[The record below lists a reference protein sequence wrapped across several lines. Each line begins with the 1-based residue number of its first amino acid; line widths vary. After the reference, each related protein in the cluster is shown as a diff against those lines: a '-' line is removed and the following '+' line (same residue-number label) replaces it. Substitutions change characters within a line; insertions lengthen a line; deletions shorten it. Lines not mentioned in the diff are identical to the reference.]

1 MTREIQPP
9 WKIFYF
15 LTGRLTRDIKQTPCL
30 LKKEQS
36 SSPLRAAG
44 FSNGVK
50 EVGFMYKKILVPL
63 DGSELATK
71 GLAEAEKLAPIFGAE
86 IVLFQVVPFMPIYGS
101 PELVTPLIVDEK
113 QKETAERYLHTL
125 AEEEKK
131 KGFKVTSMVKTGQQ
145 VAVEIIDFA
154 KESGVDLI
162 VMCTHGRSGITRWV
176 LGSVA
181 HKVLTRAETPILL
194 LRPKHD

>member
-1 MTREIQPP
+1 
-9 WKIFYF
+9 
-15 LTGRLTRDIKQTPCL
+15 
-30 LKKEQS
+30 
-36 SSPLRAAG
+36 
-44 FSNGVK
+44 
-50 EVGFMYKKILVPL
+50 MYKKILVPL
-63 DGSELATK
+63 DGSELAMK
-71 GLAEAEKLAPIFGAE
+71 GLEEAEKLAQIFGAE

-113 QKETAERYLHTL
+113 QKETAERYLHNL

-154 KESGVDLI
+154 KESGVELI

-194 LRPKHD
+194 LRPRHN

>member
-1 MTREIQPP
+1 
-9 WKIFYF
+9 
-15 LTGRLTRDIKQTPCL
+15 
-30 LKKEQS
+30 
-36 SSPLRAAG
+36 
-44 FSNGVK
+44 
-50 EVGFMYKKILVPL
+50 MYKKILVPL
-63 DGSELATK
+63 DGSELAK
-71 GLAEAEKLAPIFGAE
+71 KALDQAENLAKTFDAE
-86 IVLFQVVPFMPIYGS
+86 IILFQVVPFMPIYGS

-113 QKETAERYLHTL
+113 QKEAAEKYLLTL
-125 AEEEKK
+125 TEELKK
-131 KGFKVTSMVKTGQQ
+131 KGLKATSTVKTGQQ

-194 LRPKHD
+194 IHLKR